1 MSQILVKA
9 AIAVTVAILSG
20 AIFMKL
26 FSLNRDKVITDKQT
40 PVNIEVVSSHELPP
54 ILKDTKRIVMLGDSI
69 TEKGG
74 NPGGYVWFL
83 QRYFNILYPD
93 RKIEIINAGISGN
106 KSTDMAGRFQRDV
119 LDKKPDL
126 ITINVGVNDV
136 WHGFYDF
143 KNNQKHP
150 LGDLPG
156 GVTLPLYREK
166 LISMILAAQ
175 KAGIRVVL
183 LSPTPIYEDPDNLE
197 NRRLTQYIEVM
208 GKVASQHNCL
218 FINLNM
224 PLTEVIAVYQKH
236 AGMMQ
241 NVVTYDGVHLNKIGN
256 RIIAYTILRSL
267 GIPDEDIKKLQV

>member
-1 MSQILVKA
+1 MNQVLVKA
-9 AIAVTVAILSG
+9 AIAVTFAIITG
-20 AIFMKL
+20 AIFMKV
-26 FSLNRDKVITDKQT
+26 FSFNRAKVVTETQT
-40 PVNIEVVSSHELPP
+40 PVNIEAVSSHDLPP
-54 ILKDTKRIVMLGDSI
+54 TLKDIKRIVMLGDSI

-83 QRYFNILYPD
+83 QRYLNILYPD
-93 RKIEIINAGISGN
+93 QKIEIINAGISGH

-119 LDKKPDL
+119 LNKKPDL

-143 KNNQKHP
+143 KNNQTHP
-150 LGDLPG
+150 LGDLPA

-166 LISMILAAQ
+166 LTEMILAAQ

-183 LSPTPIYEDPDNLE
+183 LSPTPIYEHPDNLE
-197 NRRLTQYIEVM
+197 NRRLSQYIETM
-208 GKVASQHNCL
+208 REVASKNNCL

-224 PLTEVIAVYQKH
+224 PLTEVINVYQKH
-236 AGMMQ
+236 AGIQQ

-256 RIIAYTILRSL
+256 RILAYTILRSL
-267 GIPDEDIKKLQV
+267 GIPNEDIKNLQV

>member
-1 MSQILVKA
+1 MSQVLLKA
-9 AIAVTVAILSG
+9 ATALTITILNG

-26 FSLNRDKVITDKQT
+26 FSLNRAKVVTETQT
-40 PVNIEVVSSHELPP
+40 PVKIEAVSSHELPLT
-54 ILKDTKRIVMLGDSI
+54 LKDIKRIVMLGDSI

-106 KSTDMAGRFQRDV
+106 KSTDMAARFQRDV

-143 KNNQKHP
+143 KNNQTHP
-150 LGDLPG
+150 LGDLPA
-156 GVTLPLYREK
+156 GVTLPVYREK
-166 LISMILAAQ
+166 LIAMILAAQ

-197 NRRLTQYIEVM
+197 NRRLTQYIETM
-208 GKVASQHNCL
+208 EEVASQNNCL
-218 FINLNM
+218 FINLNI

-236 AGMMQ
+236 AGMRQ

-267 GIPDEDIKKLQV
+267 GIPEEDIKNLQV